1 MECLKK
7 KLARHVWMSRKWIY
21 KRQPTFAIKQMFDDY
36 VTEGL
41 ILLYLTTSENLE
53 LKNVECMLLENLRN
67 IGNVARIAICKN
79 LFAFLRSF

>member
-1 MECLKK
+1 
-7 KLARHVWMSRKWIY
+7 
-21 KRQPTFAIKQMFDDY
+21 MFDDY

-67 IGNVARIAICKN
+67 IGNVARIAIC
-79 LFAFLRSF
+79 